1 MRSNLCISATLLLAS
16 VGPGLVSAQVC
27 SGEASFNGSP
37 ARFFASG
44 AFGSSST
51 YHGGLA
57 LGRSLLFGSVE
68 AGMTTYARDETVD
81 YRGAFGVQ
89 VPRHD
94 DRIQLC
100 PQLLVSLNVAKDV
113 HGLGVDY
120 KEMMAGGGI
129 DAGYV
134 VFRKGNTRI
143 VPTMSFGLLG
153 GRIKYSYS
161 NGAHR
166 TRDADAFGVLAT
178 GVGFGLNR
186 QFTISPSV
194 AFPFGL
200 PGATTWYGVAFSVRM
215 SKED

>member
-27 SGEASFNGSP
+27 SGEASFDGSP
-37 ARFFASG
+37 VRFFASG

-68 AGMTTYARDETVD
+68 AGMTTYASDETVD

-134 VFRKGNTRI
+134 VFERKYANCADSELRTAGR
-143 VPTMSFGLLG
+143 
-153 GRIKYSYS
+153 RIKYSYS

-166 TRDADAFGVLAT
+166 TRDADAFGVLTT

-194 AFPFGL
+194 AVPFGL